1 MQGWPSPA
9 VISPLISPLL
19 RTDSETATQKQ
30 RIASMGLGMFV
41 MHRALRLPAP
51 ESLWFLFISPEENRK
66 EKKKAEAVSCLLE
79 FKEREPFRDNVG
91 LRNSRRRA
99 EE

>member
-1 MQGWPSPA
+1 
-9 VISPLISPLL
+9 
-19 RTDSETATQKQ
+19 
-30 RIASMGLGMFV
+30 MGLGMFV

-51 ESLWFLFISPEENRK
+51 EYLWFLFISPEENRK
-66 EKKKAEAVSCLLE
+66 KKKNKAEAVSCLLE
-79 FKEREPFRDNVG
+79 FKEQEPFRDNVG